1 MFRHATEFKELID
14 AVLAE
19 VRQHVPGAQR
29 SVVEEFVAQYYAR
42 TAFEDLADSD
52 VTNLYGAALAHWNFL
67 RTRTPGTPK
76 LRVYNPQLE
85 QHGWQSTHTI
95 IEVVTDD
102 MPFLVDSVRM
112 ALNRRGLT
120 THLVIHPVM
129 QLRRDDAGRVVDVL
143 ASGVREDGS
152 LTEAVMHLEVD
163 RQTDQEIHDG
173 ILAEIEAVLRDVS
186 AAVEDWLP
194 MREKLDAIISELK
207 TNPPPVNARELEEG
221 LAFLEWMSAD
231 HFTYLGYREYELVE
245 VDGEEQ
251 MRAIT
256 ESALGVR
263 RDRSGGDLSQS
274 FASLP
279 PEIRRQAGEPTLL
292 LITKANV
299 RATVHRPSYLDHV
312 GIKRFDAEGKV
323 IGERRFLGLYT
334 VGAYSRRPRAIPLLR
349 EKVARVISHAG
360 YPHGSHAA
368 KALIN
373 ILETF
378 PRDLLF
384 QISDDELY
392 ATAMGILHLQE
403 RQRIRLF
410 IHRDPFGRS
419 YSCIV
424 YLPRDRFNT
433 EVRLA
438 IQDLFARDLGGEDI
452 EFDVRLSESVL
463 ARLYFIVRVAPGFQA
478 DFDVPEIEARLR
490 EITRNWGDDLR
501 DALLDHCGEERGL
514 SLYRRYGAGFR
525 ADYRE
530 HYVPRIAVYDIEQM
544 ETLAEGV
551 HSLAMSLYQP
561 LEAPDGL
568 LQFKMFR
575 AERPISLS
583 DALPM
588 LENMGLRV
596 EEERPS
602 EIQRADGA
610 CVWMHDFSMKYSGKD
625 ELDLDEIRDKFQET
639 FARVWRR
646 DVENDGFNRL
656 VLRAKLGW
664 REIVI
669 IRAYCKYLRQAG
681 WTFSH
686 RYVQR
691 ALSLNP
697 HIAALLVQLF
707 HARFDPER
715 RRDTEDLL
723 TEIHAALDA
732 VEHLDED
739 RILRSLLGAILATLR
754 TNFYQSGENG
764 EAKPYLSFKF
774 DPKKVLE
781 LPEPRPMF
789 EIFVYSPRVEG
800 VHLRGGPVARG
811 GLRWSDRRED
821 FRTEVLGLVKAQM
834 VKNAVIVPVGSKG
847 GFVPKMLPPAGDR
860 EAIQAEGIACYKTFI
875 SGLLDITDNL
885 VAGGVAPPSRVVRHD
900 GDDPY
905 LVVAADKGTA
915 TFSDIANGISED
927 YGFWLGDAF
936 ASGGSQ
942 GYDHKVMGITARGA
956 WESVKRHFRELGVNT
971 QTTDFSVAGIGD
983 MSGDVFGNG
992 LLLSRHIKLIGAFNH
1007 LHIFVDPDP
1016 DPERSF
1022 EERERLFALPRSTWE
1037 DYDQKLISKGGGVF
1051 PRSAKSIPISSQM
1064 RALLDVEDSSMPPN
1078 DLIKAILRASVDL
1091 LWNGGIGTYVKSKNE
1106 HHDAAGDRA
1115 NDGVRIDA
1123 TELRCK
1129 VIGEGGNLGFT
1140 QLGRIEFAAN
1150 GGRIYTD
1157 AIDNSAGVDSSDHEV
1172 NIKILLDDVVQNGD
1186 MTGKQRNSLLAT
1198 MTDEVGDL
1206 VLRNNYVQTQ
1216 AMSLALAQAP
1226 LMLEVHA
1233 RLMRRLER
1241 DGDLDREVEF
1251 LPGKEEIDERISVGR
1266 GLTAPELSVL
1276 LAYVKIRLFKQL
1288 LESELPADC
1297 LSGEELS
1304 NYFPKPLRDRFQDL
1318 MPSHRLAPDIISTE
1332 LANEIVN
1339 RAGITFIFRLR
1350 EETGT
1355 GPADISRAY
1364 MIARQVFG
1372 MPAVWA
1378 QVEALDN
1385 IAAAQ
1390 VQIDVLLEGRK
1401 LVERASRWLLRNRP
1415 QPLYV
1420 DANKNYF
1427 ADGVRAVAQV
1437 IPELIPEDARVQME
1451 ERVAGLVAAK
1461 IPEDLARRVAIY
1473 NELFSALDIVEVAKS
1488 EQMSV
1493 EDVSAVYY
1501 LLGEQLD
1508 LHWMRDQIVALP
1520 RGNRWQALAR
1530 AALRDDLEAQE
1541 RLLTRDVLR
1550 QDSSQS
1556 DAGSR
1561 IAAWMTRND
1570 ASVHRCRQLLADLKG
1585 GPKADFAMLS
1595 VAMREIRSMH
1605 ADDDDPAEAQASTLA
1620 TKPKAKSEG
1629 KSKSPAKAKSKRQ
1642 TKNKSKGQAA

>member
-1 MFRHATEFKELID
+1 MFRHTTEFKELID

-19 VRQHVPGAQR
+19 VRQHVPAAQR
-29 SVVEEFVAQYYAR
+29 SVVGEFVAQYYAG

-52 VTNLYGAALAHWNFL
+52 VANLYGAALAHWNFL

-95 IEVVTDD
+95 IEVATDD

-163 RQTDQEIHDG
+163 RQTDQEILDS

-207 TNPPPVNARELEEG
+207 TNPPPVDARELEEG

-263 RDRSGGDLSQS
+263 RDRSGGELSQS

-299 RATVHRPSYLDHV
+299 RATVHRPGYLDHV

-323 IGERRFLGLYT
+323 TGERRFLGLYT

-349 EKVARVISHAG
+349 EKVARVMLHAG

-438 IQDLFARDLGGEDI
+438 IQDLFAHYLGGHDI

-463 ARLYFIVRVAPGFQA
+463 ARLYFIVRVPPGFQA

-501 DALLDHCGEERGL
+501 GALLDHCGEERGL
-514 SLYRRYGAGFR
+514 SLYRRYGAGLR
-525 ADYRE
+525 SDYRE
-530 HYVPRIAVYDIEQM
+530 HYVPRIAVHDIEQM
-544 ETLAEGV
+544 ETLAEGE

-639 FARVWRR
+639 FARVWCR

-691 ALSLNP
+691 ALSINP

-715 RRDTEDLL
+715 RCDTEDLL
-723 TEIHAALDA
+723 SEIHAALDA

-754 TNFYQSGENG
+754 TNFYQTGENG

-847 GFVPKMLPPAGDR
+847 GFVPKMLPAGGDR

-885 VAGGVAPPSRVVRHD
+885 VAGGVVPPSRVVRHD

-1016 DPERSF
+1016 DPGRSF
-1022 EERERLFALPRSTWE
+1022 KERERLFALPRSTWE
-1037 DYDQKLISKGGGVF
+1037 NYDQKLISKGGGVF

-1064 RALLDVEDSSMPPN
+1064 QALLDVEDSSMPPN

-1091 LWNGGIGTYVKSKNE
+1091 LWNGGIGTYVKSKIE
-1106 HHDAAGDRA
+1106 HHDAVGDRT

-1186 MTGKQRNSLLAT
+1186 MTGKQRNNLLAT

-1206 VLRNNYVQTQ
+1206 VLRNNYMQTQ

-1233 RLMRRLER
+1233 RLMRQLER

-1288 LESELPADC
+1288 LGSELPADC

-1339 RAGITFIFRLR
+1339 RAGVTFIFRLR

-1364 MIARQVFG
+1364 MIARQVFD
-1372 MPAVWA
+1372 MPAVWN

-1420 DANKNYF
+1420 DANISYF

-1437 IPELIPEDARVQME
+1437 ISELIPEDARVQME

-1461 IPEDLARRVAIY
+1461 IPEDLARRVATY
-1473 NELFSALDIVEVAKS
+1473 NELFSALDIVEVAES

-1530 AALRDDLEAQE
+1530 AALRDDLQAQE

-1550 QDSSQS
+1550 QDSSQP
-1556 DAGSR
+1556 DADSR

-1570 ASVHRCRQLLADLKG
+1570 SSVRRCRQVLADLKG

-1605 ADDDDPAEAQASTLA
+1605 ADDDDPAEASTPAS
-1620 TKPKAKSEG
+1620 KPKAKSEG
-1629 KSKSPAKAKSKRQ
+1629 RSKSTAKAKGR
-1642 TKNKSKGQAA
+1642 TKSKSKGQAA

>member
-186 AAVEDWLP
+186 AAVEHWLP

-715 RRDTEDLL
+715 RCDTEDLL

-1461 IPEDLARRVAIY
+1461 IPKDLARRVAIY